1 MARVLASSLRSSS
14 PRCGCCGQRL
24 RDNTTDFGNGLMLR
38 TTERG
43 VEFRVIQAPDGHW
56 PGTAWTP
63 GISREELA
71 AFLSGEPP
79 LSKPP
84 EDAVAPHCRW
94 VP

>member
-1 MARVLASSLRSSS
+1 MARVLARAT
-14 PRCGCCGQRL
+14 RCGRCGQVVAA
-24 RDNTTDFGNGLMLR
+24 DNATDFGNGLQMRL
-38 TTERG
+38 TDRG
-43 VEFRVIQAPDGHW
+43 VEFRVLQAPDGHW

-71 AFLSGEPP
+71 AFLGGEPP

-84 EDAVAPHCRW
+84 EDAVAAHCRW

>member
-1 MARVLASSLRSSS
+1 MAVSRARCSRCGARVV
-14 PRCGCCGQRL
+14 
-24 RDNTTDFGNGLMLR
+24 DDTTDFGNGLMLR

-43 VEFRVIQAPDGHW
+43 VEFRVLQAPDGHW
-56 PGTAWTP
+56 PGTGWTP

-71 AFLSGEPP
+71 AFLSGEP

-84 EDAVAPHCRW
+84 EDAVAAHCRW